1 MGARVSR
8 VFRNFNLES
17 RVHRELAKEKPNPAP
32 RHLAREPPAAPVPT
46 NVTEKNEPL
55 LEHLRSVY
63 VESTEPQ
70 LAPAAEEPQKSMAL
84 KEAGRRPLKYHFPG
98 SMSGLGELTDIPKGK
113 LTIVEALKALGSHQ
127 HRPQTWTPEKIAE
140 EFCLDPQETKA
151 LLEFFVPFKVEIIPP
166 KTAAV
171 KQLKAS

>member
-17 RVHRELAKEKPNPAP
+17 RVHRELSKEKPSPAP
-32 RHLAREPPAAPVPT
+32 RHPARELPAADVPPS
-46 NVTEKNEPL
+46 VTEKNEPL
-55 LEHLRSVY
+55 LEHLRSVF
-63 VESTEPQ
+63 VESTEP
-70 LAPAAEEPQKSMAL
+70 PAAAQEQKPAAL

-98 SMSGLGELTDIPKGK
+98 GVSGSVELTDVPRGK

-127 HRPQTWTPEKIAE
+127 HRPQTWTPEKVAQ
-140 EFCLDPQETKA
+140 EFCLDPNDTKA

-166 KTAAV
+166 KTAAA